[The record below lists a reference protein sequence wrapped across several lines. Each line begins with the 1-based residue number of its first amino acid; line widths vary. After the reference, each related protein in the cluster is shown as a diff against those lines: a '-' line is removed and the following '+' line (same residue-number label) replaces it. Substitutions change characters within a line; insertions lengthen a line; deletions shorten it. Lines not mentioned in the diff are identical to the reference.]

1 MTIDSKPAKGKDKV
15 VTVITYGNFD
25 ALHWG
30 HINLL
35 QRAKALGDRLVVAVS
50 TDEFS
55 RGKNK
60 ETLYTYEE
68 RVALL
73 KQTGLADLIIPENT
87 WEQKLDDI
95 KIYDVDI
102 FVMGED
108 WKGKF
113 DELPCKK
120 VYLPRTKGISTSDIK
135 DRVLRKAVTNI
146 PLGS

>member
-1 MTIDSKPAKGKDKV
+1 MPKEDTKKPKK
-15 VTVITYGNFD
+15 VTVLTYGNFD

-35 QRAKALGDRLVVAVS
+35 QRAKNLGDRLVVAVS

-60 ETLYTYEE
+60 ETLYSYEE

-73 KQTGLADLIIPENT
+73 KQTKLADIIIPENN
-87 WEQKLDDI
+87 WEQKVDDV
-95 KIYDVDI
+95 KKYDVDI

-113 DELPCKK
+113 NELKCKII
-120 VYLPRTKGISTSDIK
+120 YLPRTEGISTSDIK
-135 DRVLRKAVTNI
+135 ERVLVKASTNI
-146 PLGS
+146 RLG